1 MWIQILWFKTKMT
14 YQQLFKSISSAP
26 RCKYLSGNLF
36 TISSNKASKNSK
48 VESDVGSMGPK
59 IPVSFPLYSQGVKS
73 PGWPNS
79 HDFVWPGVSNSGI
92 TLIPLILACSMILLK
107 LKFTKFKPRPSKFF
121 PAYWCT
127 LMQWKFLSS
136 TLLQWNHS
144 TYSITTNHKTADW
157 LKLAERSVKVSI
169 EPAYDNAPENWINL
183 NGLNLKIK
191 K

>member
-1 MWIQILWFKTKMT
+1 MT

-59 IPVSFPLYSQGVKS
+59 MPVSFPLSSQGVKS

-92 TLIPLILACSMILLK
+92 TLIPLILASSMILLK
-107 LKFTKFKPRPSKFF
+107 LKFTKFKLRPFKFL
-121 PAYWCT
+121 PAHQRM
-127 LMQWKFLSS
+127 LMHWKFWPS
-136 TLLQWNHS
+136 TLQVDS
-144 TYSITTNHKTADW
+144 
-157 LKLAERSVKVSI
+157 
-169 EPAYDNAPENWINL
+169 
-183 NGLNLKIK
+183 GGLKIGSLIWLAKLFEPKEIQVIWK
-191 K
+191 KI